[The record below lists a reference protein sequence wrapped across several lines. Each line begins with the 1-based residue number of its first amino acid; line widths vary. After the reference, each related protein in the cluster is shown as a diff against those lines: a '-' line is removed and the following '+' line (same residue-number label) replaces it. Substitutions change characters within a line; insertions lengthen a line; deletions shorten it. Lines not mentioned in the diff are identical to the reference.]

1 MGLDSVCGQMSRAKH
16 TMCVVEEPE
25 GGDARCYQTGL
36 GELEGVKKEPGSLI
50 ASDVLLQEILQFTL
64 IDRTS

>member
-1 MGLDSVCGQMSRAKH
+1 MWTDVQGNAYYVCR
-16 TMCVVEEPE
+16 VEEPE
-25 GGDARCYQTGL
+25 GGDARCHQTGL
-36 GELEGVKKEPGSLI
+36 GELKGVKKEPGSLI